1 VFPQAELAVRDTA
14 PVGAILGWQSHA
26 QAGEGSTS
34 VTDISAALERL
45 AVATEVAD
53 VLDSAC
59 HVFEDILAVLRRHR
73 EDEVSAFP
81 AFVLA
86 TCAAANGRDW
96 TGGEWTP
103 HPDGREQGLGSQL
116 MDGATVAEVAIAI
129 AAACDEL
136 SIRLSAC
143 VTSAA
148 SEADRACCEHAAA
161 EAATIRA
168 LLGGASLP

>member
-1 VFPQAELAVRDTA
+1 
-14 PVGAILGWQSHA
+14 
-26 QAGEGSTS
+26 
-34 VTDISAALERL
+34 VTDLSAALRRF
-45 AVATEVAD
+45 AAATEVAD

-59 HVFEDILAVLRRHR
+59 QLFEDILAVLRRHQ

-96 TGGEWTP
+96 TGAEWMP
-103 HPDGREQGLGSQL
+103 QPDARQQDLGFQL
-116 MDGATVAEVAIAI
+116 MDGATVAEVAVAI
-129 AAACDEL
+129 ATACDQL

-143 VTSAA
+143 GAAAA
-148 SEADRACCEHAAA
+148 SDADRACCEHAAA

-168 LLGGASLP
+168 LLGEASPP